1 MTDVRAQFE
10 RCLRECALKGKGI
23 PTETDLSAETYTAL
37 MDVARAWPGASPS
50 LIALARNALE
60 VQLSDNRAWFMKKPH
75 TKPYH

>member
-37 MDVARAWPGASPS
+37 MNVSRAWPNPNPA
-50 LIALARNALE
+50 LIALARHALDE
-60 VQLSDNRAWFMKKPH
+60 QLSDDRAWFMKK
-75 TKPYH
+75 TRTIT